1 MPTYEYPPR
10 FLADTACHC
19 RFDEFQKLTEPPLLT
34 CPKCKGRLRRLVSA
48 GGGLIFK
55 GSGFY
60 ETDYKRKS
68 KGETRSTKKAKTEE
82 KKPTE

>member
-1 MPTYEYPPR
+1 MPTYEYECTDCR
-10 FLADTACHC
+10 Y
-19 RFDEFQKLTEPPLLT
+19 RFDELQKLTEPPLLT

-48 GGGLIFK
+48 GGGFIFK

-68 KGETRSTKKAKTEE
+68 KEETRSAKKAKTEE
-82 KKPTE
+82 KKPAE